1 MWQLP
6 HQNSCS
12 KSLAYLKQYNLASL
26 KKPLWMRQKKS
37 MICFKKTQNTIY
49 MRSWKISQHRQANQR
64 IGWNLDFFTK
74 SGTGWWNTNKDNG
87 NNWGLR
93 QYRNWL
99 GIKQSNSKLRNLQ
112 RHFISN
118 SLKFRTTPEHQTA
131 IHIMFRKKQTY
142 SGRLKVF
149 YFRQWFKS
157 SQICKVR
164 LLIR

>member
-118 SLKFRTTPEHQTA
+118 SLKFRTTPRTSDS
-131 IHIMFRKKQTY
+131 Y
-142 SGRLKVF
+142 SYNV
-149 YFRQWFKS
+149 
-157 SQICKVR
+157 SQKTNIFWQIKGF
-164 LLIR
+164 LLSAMV